1 VRHFELGRA
10 IPLGSAN
17 TKAKQPIS
25 TLLAAATRAA
35 DPSVLVKR
43 SLAVRNRRLIVGK
56 TSYPLDKY
64 ERVLVVGGG
73 KAVVPMAAA
82 VEQLLKTRID
92 AGLVVT
98 RYGHG
103 GPLSRI
109 EVVEAGHP
117 IPDRTG
123 LAAGQRVLDLIK
135 KAGERDLVIVL
146 LSGGASAL
154 LPAPVE
160 GVSLTDKQV
169 VTTLLL
175 RSGAT
180 IQEINAVRKH
190 VSHLKGGNMAT
201 AAAPATVLTLV
212 LSDVVGNDLAGI
224 GSGPTVPDPT
234 TFHDA
239 MAILHHY
246 DLWDK
251 IPQAIKDHLVQGSRS
266 GSSETPKP
274 NHPAFAKVHNV
285 IIGDVRVALDAV
297 AAQARRLGF
306 HPVILSSSLTGEARE
321 VARVFGSIIREI
333 VAADRPVKRP
343 AALLAGGETTV
354 TVRGTG
360 AGGRCQEFTL
370 ALALEIAGLKKVTVF
385 ACGTDGSDGST
396 DAAGAVADG
405 ATLERAQVLG
415 MQPQRFLDQN
425 DSYTFFHSLA
435 QTLQTGPTR
444 TNVTDLYCAL
454 IGK

>member
-1 VRHFELGRA
+1 
-10 IPLGSAN
+10 
-17 TKAKQPIS
+17 
-25 TLLAAATRAA
+25 
-35 DPSVLVKR
+35 
-43 SLAVRNRRLIVGK
+43 
-56 TSYPLDKY
+56 
-64 ERVLVVGGG
+64 
-73 KAVVPMAAA
+73 MAAA

-103 GPLSRI
+103 GALSRI

-285 IIGDVRVALDAV
+285 IIGDVRVALDAA

-321 VARVFGSIIREI
+321 VAKVFGAMIREI
-333 VAADRPVKRP
+333 VAADRPIKRP

-385 ACGTDGSDGST
+385 ACGTDGVDGST

-405 ATLERAQVLG
+405 ATLERAQALG

>member
-1 VRHFELGRA
+1 
-10 IPLGSAN
+10 
-17 TKAKQPIS
+17 
-25 TLLAAATRAA
+25 
-35 DPSVLVKR
+35 
-43 SLAVRNRRLIVGK
+43 
-56 TSYPLDKY
+56 
-64 ERVLVVGGG
+64 
-73 KAVVPMAAA
+73 MAAA

-103 GPLSRI
+103 GALSRI

-117 IPDRTG
+117 IPDRAG

-274 NHPAFAKVHNV
+274 NHPAFAKVQNV
-285 IIGDVRVALDAV
+285 IVGDVRVSLDAA
-297 AAQARRLGF
+297 AAQARRLGY
-306 HPVILSSSLTGEARE
+306 HPIILSSSLTGEARE
-321 VARVFGSIIREI
+321 VARVFGSMIREI
-333 VAADRPVKRP
+333 VAADRPIKRP

-370 ALALEIAGLKKVTVF
+370 ALALEIAGLKKVTAF

-405 ATLERAQVLG
+405 ATVERAQALG

>member
-1 VRHFELGRA
+1 
-10 IPLGSAN
+10 
-17 TKAKQPIS
+17 
-25 TLLAAATRAA
+25 
-35 DPSVLVKR
+35 
-43 SLAVRNRRLIVGK
+43 
-56 TSYPLDKY
+56 
-64 ERVLVVGGG
+64 
-73 KAVVPMAAA
+73 MAAA

-103 GPLSRI
+103 GTLSRI

-274 NHPAFAKVHNV
+274 NHPAFAKVQNV
-285 IIGDVRVALDAV
+285 IVGDVRVALDAA
-297 AAQARRLGF
+297 AAQARRLGY

-321 VARVFGSIIREI
+321 VAKMFGSIIREI

-354 TVRGTG
+354 TVRGMG

-405 ATLERAQVLG
+405 ATVERAQALG

>member
-1 VRHFELGRA
+1 
-10 IPLGSAN
+10 
-17 TKAKQPIS
+17 
-25 TLLAAATRAA
+25 
-35 DPSVLVKR
+35 
-43 SLAVRNRRLIVGK
+43 
-56 TSYPLDKY
+56 
-64 ERVLVVGGG
+64 
-73 KAVVPMAAA
+73 MAAA

-103 GPLSRI
+103 GALSRI

-285 IIGDVRVALDAV
+285 IIGDVRVSLDA
-297 AAQARRLGF
+297 AATQARRLGY

-321 VARVFGSIIREI
+321 VAKVFGSIIREI
-333 VAADRPVKRP
+333 VAADRPIKRP

-354 TVRGTG
+354 TVRGMG

-385 ACGTDGSDGST
+385 ACGTDGLDGST

-405 ATLERAQVLG
+405 ATLERAQALG

>member
-1 VRHFELGRA
+1 
-10 IPLGSAN
+10 
-17 TKAKQPIS
+17 
-25 TLLAAATRAA
+25 
-35 DPSVLVKR
+35 
-43 SLAVRNRRLIVGK
+43 
-56 TSYPLDKY
+56 
-64 ERVLVVGGG
+64 
-73 KAVVPMAAA
+73 MAAA

-285 IIGDVRVALDAV
+285 IIGDVRVALDAA

-405 ATLERAQVLG
+405 ATLERAQALG

>member
-1 VRHFELGRA
+1 
-10 IPLGSAN
+10 
-17 TKAKQPIS
+17 
-25 TLLAAATRAA
+25 
-35 DPSVLVKR
+35 
-43 SLAVRNRRLIVGK
+43 
-56 TSYPLDKY
+56 
-64 ERVLVVGGG
+64 
-73 KAVVPMAAA
+73 MAAA

-103 GPLSRI
+103 GALSRI

-274 NHPAFAKVHNV
+274 NHPAFAKVQNV
-285 IIGDVRVALDAV
+285 IVGDVRVSLDAA
-297 AAQARRLGF
+297 AAQARRLGY

-405 ATLERAQVLG
+405 ATVERAQAMG

>member
-1 VRHFELGRA
+1 
-10 IPLGSAN
+10 
-17 TKAKQPIS
+17 
-25 TLLAAATRAA
+25 
-35 DPSVLVKR
+35 
-43 SLAVRNRRLIVGK
+43 
-56 TSYPLDKY
+56 
-64 ERVLVVGGG
+64 
-73 KAVVPMAAA
+73 MAAA

-274 NHPAFAKVHNV
+274 NHPAFAKVRNV
-285 IIGDVRVALDAV
+285 IIGDVRVSLDA
-297 AAQARRLGF
+297 AALQARRLGY

-321 VARVFGSIIREI
+321 VAKVFGAMIREI

-354 TVRGTG
+354 TVRGMG

-385 ACGTDGSDGST
+385 ACGTDGVDGST

-405 ATLERAQVLG
+405 ATVERAQAMG

>member
-1 VRHFELGRA
+1 
-10 IPLGSAN
+10 
-17 TKAKQPIS
+17 
-25 TLLAAATRAA
+25 
-35 DPSVLVKR
+35 
-43 SLAVRNRRLIVGK
+43 
-56 TSYPLDKY
+56 
-64 ERVLVVGGG
+64 
-73 KAVVPMAAA
+73 MAAA

-274 NHPAFAKVHNV
+274 NHPAFAKVQNV
-285 IIGDVRVALDAV
+285 IVGDVRVALDAA
-297 AAQARRLGF
+297 AAQARRLGY

-321 VARVFGSIIREI
+321 VAKVFGSIIREI
-333 VAADRPVKRP
+333 VAADRPIKRP

-354 TVRGTG
+354 TVRGMG

-370 ALALEIAGLKKVTVF
+370 ALALEIAGLKKITVF

-405 ATLERAQVLG
+405 ATLERAQALG

>member
-1 VRHFELGRA
+1 MG
-10 IPLGSAN
+10 
-17 TKAKQPIS
+17 
-25 TLLAAATRAA
+25 AALKAA
-35 DPSVLVKR
+35 DPAVLVKR
-43 SLAVRNRRLIVGK
+43 AVTVKNRRLLAGK
-56 TSYPLDKY
+56 QSFPLDKY

-73 KAVVPMAAA
+73 KAVAPMAA
-82 VEQLLKTRID
+82 EIERLLKTRID
-92 AGLVVT
+92 GGLVVT

-109 EVVEAGHP
+109 EIVEAGHP

-123 LAAGQRVLDLIK
+123 LSAGQRMLDLLK

-146 LSGGASAL
+146 VSGGGSAL
-154 LPAPVE
+154 LPAPVD

-180 IQEINAVRKH
+180 VRELNAVRKH
-190 VSHLKGGNMAT
+190 LSHLKGGNMAI
-201 AAAPATVLTLV
+201 AASPATVLTLV
-212 LSDVVGNDLAGI
+212 LSDVVGNDLASI
-224 GSGPTVPDPT
+224 ASGPTVPDPT
-234 TFHDA
+234 TFQDA

-266 GSSETPKP
+266 GSGETPKP
-274 NHPAFAKVHNV
+274 SHPAFARVHNLIV
-285 IIGDVRVALDAV
+285 GDVRVSLAAA
-297 AAQARRLGF
+297 AAQVKKLGYQ
-306 HPVILSSSLTGEARE
+306 PLVLTSSLCGEARE
-321 VARVFGSIIREI
+321 AAKVFGAIVRE
-333 VAADRPVKRP
+333 VAAEDRPLKRP

-354 TVRGTG
+354 SVRGMG
-360 AGGRCQEFTL
+360 VGGRCQEFTL

-385 ACGTDGSDGST
+385 ACGTDGTDGST
-396 DAAGAVADG
+396 EAAGAMADG
-405 ATLERAQVLG
+405 STLEKAQGLG
-415 MQPQRFLDQN
+415 LHPQRFLDQN
-425 DSYTFFHSLA
+425 DSHTFFHSLA
-435 QTLQTGPTR
+435 QTIHTGPTR

>member
-1 VRHFELGRA
+1 
-10 IPLGSAN
+10 
-17 TKAKQPIS
+17 
-25 TLLAAATRAA
+25 
-35 DPSVLVKR
+35 
-43 SLAVRNRRLIVGK
+43 
-56 TSYPLDKY
+56 
-64 ERVLVVGGG
+64 
-73 KAVVPMAAA
+73 M
-82 VEQLLKTRID
+82 
-92 AGLVVT
+92 
-98 RYGHG
+98 
-103 GPLSRI
+103 
-109 EVVEAGHP
+109 
-117 IPDRTG
+117 
-123 LAAGQRVLDLIK
+123 
-135 KAGERDLVIVL
+135 
-146 LSGGASAL
+146 
-154 LPAPVE
+154 
-160 GVSLTDKQV
+160 
-169 VTTLLL
+169 TTLLL

-190 VSHLKGGNMAT
+190 LSHLKGGNMAT

-274 NHPAFAKVHNV
+274 NHPAFAKVQNV
-285 IIGDVRVALDAV
+285 IVGDVRVALDAA
-297 AAQARRLGF
+297 AAQARRLGY

-321 VARVFGSIIREI
+321 VAKVFGSIIREI
-333 VAADRPVKRP
+333 VAADRPIKRP

-405 ATLERAQVLG
+405 ATLERAQAMG

>member
-1 VRHFELGRA
+1 
-10 IPLGSAN
+10 
-17 TKAKQPIS
+17 
-25 TLLAAATRAA
+25 
-35 DPSVLVKR
+35 
-43 SLAVRNRRLIVGK
+43 
-56 TSYPLDKY
+56 
-64 ERVLVVGGG
+64 
-73 KAVVPMAAA
+73 MAAA

-103 GPLSRI
+103 GTLSRI

-274 NHPAFAKVHNV
+274 NHPAFAKVQNV
-285 IIGDVRVALDAV
+285 IVGDVRVALDAA
-297 AAQARRLGF
+297 AAQARRLGY

-321 VARVFGSIIREI
+321 VAKMFGSIIREI

-354 TVRGTG
+354 TVRGMG

-396 DAAGAVADG
+396 DAAGAMADG
-405 ATLERAQVLG
+405 ATLERAQALG

>member
-1 VRHFELGRA
+1 M
-10 IPLGSAN
+10 
-17 TKAKQPIS
+17 K
-25 TLLAAATRAA
+25 
-35 DPSVLVKR
+35 
-43 SLAVRNRRLIVGK
+43 NRRLLAGK
-56 TSYPLDKY
+56 ASYPLDKY
-64 ERVLVVGGG
+64 DRVLVVGGG

-103 GPLSRI
+103 GALSRI

-274 NHPAFAKVHNV
+274 NHPAFAKVQNV
-285 IIGDVRVALDAV
+285 IIGDVRVSLDAA

-321 VARVFGSIIREI
+321 AAKVFGAIIREI

-354 TVRGTG
+354 TVRGMG

-370 ALALEIAGLKKVTVF
+370 ALALEIAGLKKVTAF
-385 ACGTDGSDGST
+385 ACGTDGVDGST

-405 ATLERAQVLG
+405 ATLERAQALG

>member
-1 VRHFELGRA
+1 
-10 IPLGSAN
+10 
-17 TKAKQPIS
+17 
-25 TLLAAATRAA
+25 
-35 DPSVLVKR
+35 
-43 SLAVRNRRLIVGK
+43 
-56 TSYPLDKY
+56 
-64 ERVLVVGGG
+64 
-73 KAVVPMAAA
+73 MAAA
-82 VEQLLKTRID
+82 VESLLKTRID

-117 IPDRTG
+117 IPDRSG
-123 LAAGQRVLDLIK
+123 LAAGQRVLELIK

-190 VSHLKGGNMAT
+190 LSHLKGGNMAT
-201 AAAPATVLTLV
+201 AAAPATVLALV

-239 MAILHHY
+239 MSILHHY

-274 NHPAFAKVHNV
+274 NHPAFAKVNNV
-285 IIGDVRVALDAV
+285 IIGDVRVSLDAA
-297 AAQARRLGF
+297 AAQARRLGY

-321 VARVFGSIIREI
+321 AAKVFGAIIREI

-360 AGGRCQEFTL
+360 VGGRCQEFTL

-405 ATLERAQVLG
+405 ATLERAQALG

>member
-1 VRHFELGRA
+1 
-10 IPLGSAN
+10 
-17 TKAKQPIS
+17 
-25 TLLAAATRAA
+25 
-35 DPSVLVKR
+35 
-43 SLAVRNRRLIVGK
+43 
-56 TSYPLDKY
+56 
-64 ERVLVVGGG
+64 
-73 KAVVPMAAA
+73 MAAA

-103 GPLSRI
+103 GALSRI

-190 VSHLKGGNMAT
+190 LSHLKGGNMAT

-274 NHPAFAKVHNV
+274 NHPAFAKVQNV
-285 IIGDVRVALDAV
+285 IVGDVRVSLDAA
-297 AAQARRLGF
+297 AAQARRLGY

-321 VARVFGSIIREI
+321 VAKVFGSIIREI
-333 VAADRPVKRP
+333 VAADRPIKRP

-370 ALALEIAGLKKVTVF
+370 ALALEIAGLKKVTAF
-385 ACGTDGSDGST
+385 ACGTDGVDGST

-405 ATLERAQVLG
+405 ATLERAQALG
-415 MQPQRFLDQN
+415 MHPQRFLDQN

>member
-1 VRHFELGRA
+1 
-10 IPLGSAN
+10 
-17 TKAKQPIS
+17 
-25 TLLAAATRAA
+25 
-35 DPSVLVKR
+35 
-43 SLAVRNRRLIVGK
+43 
-56 TSYPLDKY
+56 
-64 ERVLVVGGG
+64 
-73 KAVVPMAAA
+73 MAAA

-266 GSSETPKP
+266 GSSETPKS
-274 NHPAFAKVHNV
+274 NHPAFAKVQNV
-285 IIGDVRVALDAV
+285 IVGDVRVSLDAA
-297 AAQARRLGF
+297 AAQARRLGY

-321 VARVFGSIIREI
+321 VAKVFGAMIREI

-354 TVRGTG
+354 TVCGTG

-405 ATLERAQVLG
+405 ATLERAQALG

>member
-1 VRHFELGRA
+1 
-10 IPLGSAN
+10 
-17 TKAKQPIS
+17 
-25 TLLAAATRAA
+25 
-35 DPSVLVKR
+35 
-43 SLAVRNRRLIVGK
+43 
-56 TSYPLDKY
+56 
-64 ERVLVVGGG
+64 
-73 KAVVPMAAA
+73 MAAA

-123 LAAGQRVLDLIK
+123 LAAGQRVLELIK

-274 NHPAFAKVHNV
+274 NHPAFAKVQNV
-285 IIGDVRVALDAV
+285 IVGDVRVSLDAA
-297 AAQARRLGF
+297 AAQARRLGY

-321 VARVFGSIIREI
+321 AAKVFGAIIREI
-333 VAADRPVKRP
+333 VAADRPIKRP

-405 ATLERAQVLG
+405 ATLERARALG

-425 DSYTFFHSLA
+425 DSYTFFHTLA

>member
-1 VRHFELGRA
+1 
-10 IPLGSAN
+10 
-17 TKAKQPIS
+17 
-25 TLLAAATRAA
+25 
-35 DPSVLVKR
+35 
-43 SLAVRNRRLIVGK
+43 
-56 TSYPLDKY
+56 
-64 ERVLVVGGG
+64 
-73 KAVVPMAAA
+73 MAAA

-103 GPLSRI
+103 GALSRI

-190 VSHLKGGNMAT
+190 LSHLKGGNMAT

-274 NHPAFAKVHNV
+274 NHPAFAKVQNV
-285 IIGDVRVALDAV
+285 IVGDVRVSLDAA
-297 AAQARRLGF
+297 AAQARRLGY

-321 VARVFGSIIREI
+321 VAKVFGAIIREI
-333 VAADRPVKRP
+333 VAADRPIKRP
-343 AALLAGGETTV
+343 AALLAGGEATV

-360 AGGRCQEFTL
+360 AGGRCQEFML
-370 ALALEIAGLKKVTVF
+370 ALALEIAGLKKVTAF

-405 ATLERAQVLG
+405 ATLERAQALG

>member
-1 VRHFELGRA
+1 MRRFELGRA

-82 VEQLLKTRID
+82 VEQLLKNRVD
-92 AGLVVT
+92 GGLVVT

-103 GPLSRI
+103 GPLSKV

-117 IPDRTG
+117 IPDRSG
-123 LAAGQRVLDLIK
+123 LAAGQRILELVK
-135 KAGERDLVIVL
+135 KAGDRDLVIVL

-169 VTTLLL
+169 VTALLL
-175 RSGAT
+175 RTGAT
-180 IQEINAVRKH
+180 IAELNAVRKH
-190 VSHLKGGNMAT
+190 LSHLKGGNMAT
-201 AAAPATVLTLV
+201 AAAPAPVLTLI
-212 LSDVVGNDLAGI
+212 LSDVVGNDLASI
-224 GSGPTVPDPT
+224 ASGPTVPDPT

-251 IPQAIKDHLVQGSRS
+251 IPQAVKDHLVQGSRS

-274 NHPAFAKVHNV
+274 NHPAFARVQNLIV
-285 IIGDVRVALDAV
+285 GDVRVSLDA
-297 AAQARRLGF
+297 AASQARRLGY
-306 HPVILSSSLTGEARE
+306 HPFVLSSSLTGEARE
-321 VARVFGSIIREI
+321 VAKVFGAMVREI
-333 VAADRPVKRP
+333 VASDRPIKRP

-354 TVRGTG
+354 SVKGTG
-360 AGGRCQEFTL
+360 SGGRCQEFTL

-385 ACGTDGSDGST
+385 AFGTDGSDGST
-396 DAAGAVADG
+396 DAAGAMADG
-405 ATLERAQVLG
+405 NTVERAQAMGLH
-415 MQPQRFLDQN
+415 PQRFLDQN
-425 DSYTFFHSLA
+425 DSYTFFHTLA
-435 QTLQTGPTR
+435 QTIQTGPTR

>member
-1 VRHFELGRA
+1 
-10 IPLGSAN
+10 
-17 TKAKQPIS
+17 
-25 TLLAAATRAA
+25 
-35 DPSVLVKR
+35 
-43 SLAVRNRRLIVGK
+43 
-56 TSYPLDKY
+56 
-64 ERVLVVGGG
+64 
-73 KAVVPMAAA
+73 MAAA

-103 GPLSRI
+103 GALSRI

-190 VSHLKGGNMAT
+190 LSHLKGGNMAT

-274 NHPAFAKVHNV
+274 NHPAFAKVQNV
-285 IIGDVRVALDAV
+285 IVGDVRVSLDA
-297 AAQARRLGF
+297 AATQARRLGF

-321 VARVFGSIIREI
+321 AAKVFGSIIREI
-333 VAADRPVKRP
+333 VAADRPIKRP

-354 TVRGTG
+354 TVRGMG

-370 ALALEIAGLKKVTVF
+370 ALALEIAGLKKVTAF
-385 ACGTDGSDGST
+385 ACGTDGVDGST

-405 ATLERAQVLG
+405 ATLERAQALG

>member
-1 VRHFELGRA
+1 
-10 IPLGSAN
+10 
-17 TKAKQPIS
+17 
-25 TLLAAATRAA
+25 
-35 DPSVLVKR
+35 
-43 SLAVRNRRLIVGK
+43 
-56 TSYPLDKY
+56 
-64 ERVLVVGGG
+64 
-73 KAVVPMAAA
+73 MAAA

-103 GPLSRI
+103 GALSRI

-123 LAAGQRVLDLIK
+123 LAAGQRVLELIK

-190 VSHLKGGNMAT
+190 LSHLKGGNMAT

-285 IIGDVRVALDAV
+285 IIGDVRVALDAA
-297 AAQARRLGF
+297 AAQARRLGY

-321 VARVFGSIIREI
+321 VAKMFGSIIREI

-354 TVRGTG
+354 TVRGMG

-405 ATLERAQVLG
+405 ATLERAQAMG